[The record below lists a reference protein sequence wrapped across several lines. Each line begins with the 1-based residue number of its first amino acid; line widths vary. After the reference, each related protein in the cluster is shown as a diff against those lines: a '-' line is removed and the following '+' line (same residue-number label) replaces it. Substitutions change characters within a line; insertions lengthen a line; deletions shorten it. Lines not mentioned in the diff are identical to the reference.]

1 MKRVENY
8 QNLIF
13 QRRKA
18 LKMSITTVASYMKVT
33 RKTYVRMEQ
42 GNVSL
47 IDLIKLC
54 ELLNFEV
61 LIIPTK
67 YLE

>member
-18 LKMSITTVASYMKVT
+18 LKMSITTVANYMKVT

-42 GNVSL
+42 GNISL

>member
-8 QNLIF
+8 QDLILK
-13 QRRKA
+13 RRMA
-18 LKMSITTVASYMKVT
+18 LKMSVTTVANYMKVT

-42 GNVSL
+42 GNISL
-47 IDLIKLC
+47 TDLIKLC